1 MRWILAGKN
10 TAASRALAL
19 LAKRGDEVW
28 AIGTAGDD
36 GCDGW
41 QRSFRGTAERLGLR
55 FDQPRRINLPAFVE
69 RLAEYDADGLISI
82 QYDQIL
88 RESLFDAVRCPCL
101 NLHFS
106 LLPRHRGVHPIAW
119 AILSGDAEAGV
130 TLHHMVPD
138 IDAGH
143 VIDRRRVAINP
154 GGTARELYDDLSVAC
169 FELFRDSVPFSS
181 ALLDRRVPQDPAVA
195 SYHRAG
201 DLDFGCRR
209 VDWSRRAADLQAWLC
224 AMIFPPFQ
232 YPETEWQGQALRIE
246 RVGAK
251 LGGAAQGAPPGRI
264 VAGDARALAV
274 AAGDRIIQVTQIGPT
289 GPSAGSGDEARSDP
303 SDRALMSRIA
313 VGDRFV

>member
-1 MRWILAGKN
+1 M
-10 TAASRALAL
+10 
-19 LAKRGDEVW
+19 
-28 AIGTAGDD
+28 
-36 GCDGW
+36 
-41 QRSFRGTAERLGLR
+41 
-55 FDQPRRINLPAFVE
+55 E
-69 RLAEYDADGLISI
+69 RLADYDADWLISI

-143 VIDRRRVAINP
+143 VIDHRRVAIDP
-154 GGTARELYDDLSVAC
+154 GGTARDLYDALSAAC

-181 ALLDRRVPQDPAVA
+181 ALLDRRVPQDPALA

-201 DLDFGCRR
+201 DLDFGRR
-209 VDWSRRAADLQAWLC
+209 VDWSRPAADLHAWLR

-232 YPETEWQGQALRIE
+232 YPETGCGGERMRIE
-246 RVGAK
+246 RVAPK
-251 LGGAAQGAPPGRI
+251 LGPAPKVAEPGCI
-264 VAGDARALAV
+264 VARVERGIEV
-274 AAGDRIIQVTQIGPT
+274 AAGDGAIVIEAMAR
-289 GPSAGSGDEARSDP
+289 AGDATLDAESTLADVA
-303 SDRALMSRIA
+303 I
-313 VGDRFV
+313 GDRLH